1 MPKSNKSKPE
11 RNTIRVLTFNTDKPA
26 ASAPK
31 NTSLDALA
39 DAIRKT
45 WMQNKLKTA

>member
-11 RNTIRVLTFNTDKPA
+11 RNTIRVLTFHADKPA
-26 ASAPK
+26 APTPA
-31 NTSLDALA
+31 NTSTDALA